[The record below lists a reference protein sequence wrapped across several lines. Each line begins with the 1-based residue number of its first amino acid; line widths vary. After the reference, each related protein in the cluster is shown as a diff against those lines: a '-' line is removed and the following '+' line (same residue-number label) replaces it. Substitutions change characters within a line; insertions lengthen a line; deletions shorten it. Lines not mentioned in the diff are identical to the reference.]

1 MIGFGVPMSWS
12 TPPFDEFGN
21 RSMYSLITSVTANL
35 LLRGGSP
42 EWIFKLG
49 IKRLNDIDREY
60 EAFEKC
66 MVGLISE
73 RERKLKNMIDT
84 EESDISSGGEYI
96 KDILGRL
103 VYCRISE
110 GKVTLSDEEIMGN
123 CFIFVSVHVY
133 MDLMDEFQI

>member
-1 MIGFGVPMSWS
+1 MSRS

-21 RSMYSLITSVTANL
+21 RSMQSLFASVTANIY
-35 LLRGGSP
+35 LRGESP
-42 EWIFKLG
+42 KWIFKLG

-73 RERKLKNMIDT
+73 RERKLKNMINT

-103 VYCRISE
+103 VYSRIPE
-110 GKVTLSDEEIMGN
+110 GKTTLSDEEIMGN

>member
-21 RSMYSLITSVTANL
+21 RSMQSLFASVTANIF
-35 LLRGGSP
+35 LRGESP
-42 EWIFKLG
+42 KWIFKLG

-84 EESDISSGGEYI
+84 EESETSSGGEYI

-103 VYCRISE
+103 VYSRISE